1 MYMITRNESKDEL
14 LFNNNILG
22 GWKMKRKIY
31 LLFTIIAALFVALA
45 GCGSGSDSGSGDSSS
60 ETGASGGGSDGDT
73 VKVGIIGAFQMAAG
87 AEIEANA
94 RLAIDEIN
102 ANGGID
108 GKQIEAYFYDT
119 KADPEEGRAVAE
131 RLLYQDK
138 VDFIIGEHRS
148 EVTLAVQPIIMEEK
162 KIFINTGSASPQLT
176 QNVLDDY
183 DTNKYTFSTQLDSL
197 QLGEGYIN
205 QLKDMVDEYGFEK
218 IALIGESAV
227 WVDPVE
233 EMFKETFGDKAVL
246 IERPATDT
254 EDFSIELSRVQES
267 GAEVV
272 MQVFSGDQGIIFAQQ
287 WADREIPVIL
297 TGYNVQ
303 AQSGEFWDQTG
314 GKAQSLITWK
324 HGVRSE
330 ITEKTVPYWDSFVE
344 EYGRIPGP
352 YTGLNTYDAV
362 LILAQAIEEAGT
374 TDTEAL
380 VETFE
385 NGSFTGAGG
394 IIEFNERH
402 GINVGE
408 ELVPFTFIQW
418 QDGEQVTVW
427 PKSISTGEV
436 TSPPWLDN

>member
-352 YTGLNTYDAV
+352 YTGLNTYD
-362 LILAQAIEEAGT
+362 
-374 TDTEAL
+374 
-380 VETFE
+380 
-385 NGSFTGAGG
+385 S
-394 IIEFNERH
+394 
-402 GINVGE
+402 IN
-408 ELVPFTFIQW
+408 F
-418 QDGEQVTVW
+418 
-427 PKSISTGEV
+427 SS
-436 TSPPWLDN
+436 SN

>member
-1 MYMITRNESKDEL
+1 MKKM
-14 LFNNNILG
+14 ILG
-22 GWKMKRKIY
+22 GRFIMKKK
-31 LLFTIIAALFVALA
+31 LFSLYTILAALMFALA
-45 GCGSGSDSGSGDSSS
+45 ACGIGDESSSSDSGTSDSSS
-60 ETGASGGGSDGDT
+60 GESSDSGGSDVDT

-87 AEIEANA
+87 KEIEDNA
-94 RLAIDEIN
+94 RLAIEEIN

-119 KADPEEGRAVAE
+119 KADPEEGRAVVE

-148 EVTLAVQPIIMEEK
+148 EVTLAVQPIIMEEN

-183 DTNKYTFSTQLDSL
+183 DTNKYTFSIQLDSL
-197 QLGEGYIN
+197 QLGEGFIN

-246 IERPATDT
+246 IERPSTDT
-254 EDFSIELSRVQES
+254 EDFSIELSRAQDS

-287 WADREIPVIL
+287 WADRQIPVYL

-314 GKAQSLITWK
+314 GKAEGLITWK

-330 ITEKTVPYWDSFVE
+330 ITDMTIPYWDSFVE

-362 LILAQAIEEAGT
+362 MILAQAIEEAGT
-374 TDTEAL
+374 TDADAL
-380 VETFE
+380 VETLE

-394 IIEFNERH
+394 NIVFNERH
-402 GINVGE
+402 GISVGE
-408 ELVPFTFIQW
+408 ELVPFTFVQW
-418 QDGEQVTVW
+418 IDGEQVTVW
-427 PKSISTGEV
+427 PKSVSTGEV
-436 TSPPWLDN
+436 VAPPWIDN